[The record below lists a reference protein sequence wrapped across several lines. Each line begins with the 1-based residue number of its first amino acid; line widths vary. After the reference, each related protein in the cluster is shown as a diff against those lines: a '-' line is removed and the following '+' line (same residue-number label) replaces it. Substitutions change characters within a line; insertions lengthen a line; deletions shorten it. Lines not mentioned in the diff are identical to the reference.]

1 MALDLK
7 ENKVINSRST
17 GVLLPLSAMRS
28 SQDWGCGD
36 LSSLKDWLTFFSK
49 QGLKVLQILPINET
63 APSENCPY
71 SALSTYA
78 IDPVYISIP
87 NIPEYRQCV
96 KAQEVTEKIK
106 KDIEDWRNSKT
117 TQFRQ
122 IKAAKYWV
130 LWETY
135 LYFLQEEKIKNTT
148 RYQDFLAFEKKN
160 FSWIVPYAIFRTAK
174 DLSGWNSWLSWQ
186 DNLKNPDI
194 NFLKTF
200 TRDNYQKVMFF
211 VYIQWLLQKQ
221 MHEARK
227 VAKENNI
234 LLCGDI
240 PFGVNFESAD
250 VWGNQ
255 KRYLLNA
262 EIGAPQDQ
270 FSKGGQKWGLPAY
283 NWQDIAQN
291 NFNFWRNKI
300 ARACEIYD
308 IFRLDHMV
316 GFFRTWIFEK
326 GQDKGHFDIENE
338 EDQKKR
344 GFDFL
349 QAVFE
354 TAKDKL
360 PIAEDLGVI
369 PDYMREMM
377 KELSMPGYKVLR
389 WEKDNEVFREPR
401 NYAKA
406 SIATTGTHDTET
418 LKEWW
423 QQMPSWQRANFW
435 EMVSAQKT
443 DGNLEWS
450 KEIHKCILK
459 RTLGSGSCLVILP
472 FQDILGEEGRINTPG
487 TVNDDNWTYRVP
499 FEPEQITPEY
509 QASFDSL
516 KELMKET
523 QRA

>member
-1 MALDLK
+1 MAIDLK
-7 ENKVINSRST
+7 ENQVVNSRST

-28 SQDWGCGD
+28 SSDWGCGD
-36 LSSLKDWLTFFSK
+36 LESLKSWLVFFSK
-49 QGLKVLQILPINET
+49 HGLKVLQILPINET
-63 APSENCPY
+63 APNENCPY
-71 SALSTYA
+71 SALSNYA
-78 IDPVYISIP
+78 IDPVYLSIE
-87 NIPEYRQCV
+87 NIPEYKQCEKAKAVV
-96 KAQEVTEKIK
+96 KELKA
-106 KDIEDWRNSKT
+106 DIEDWRKSKT
-117 TQFRQ
+117 TKFKQ
-122 IKAAKYWV
+122 IKAAKYRV

-135 LYFLQEEKIKNTT
+135 LYFLQEEKVKETP
-148 RYQDFLAFEKKN
+148 RYKEFLEFNKHK
-160 FSWIVPYAIFRTAK
+160 FSWLVPYSIFRSAK
-174 DLSGWNSWLSWQ
+174 DIGSWNSWLDWQ
-186 DNLKNPDI
+186 DDLKNPDI
-194 NFLKTF
+194 KFLKTF
-200 TRDNYQKVMFF
+200 TKDNYQKVMFY
-211 VYIQWLLQKQ
+211 VYIQWLLDAQI
-221 MHEARK
+221 HEAK
-227 VAKENNI
+227 QVAKENNI
-234 LLCGDI
+234 ALCGDI

-255 KRYLLNA
+255 KRYLLDA

-270 FSKGGQKWGLPAY
+270 FSQGGQKWGLPAY
-283 NWQDIAQN
+283 NWQDIAEN

-338 EDQKKR
+338 EEQKKR

-369 PDYMREMM
+369 PDYMRKMLQD
-377 KELSMPGYKVLR
+377 LSMPGYKVLR

-401 NYAKA
+401 NYPKA
-406 SIATTGTHDTET
+406 SVATTGTHDTET

-423 QQMPSWQRANFW
+423 QELPSWQRANFW

-443 DGNLEWS
+443 DGYVDWS
-450 KEIHKCILK
+450 KEVHKEILK
-459 RTLGSGSCLVILP
+459 RTLGSASCLVILP

-487 TVNDDNWTYRVP
+487 TVSDENWTYRAP
-499 FEPEQITPEY
+499 FEPENITPEY
-509 QASFDSL
+509 QETFDTL
-516 KELMKET
+516 KELIKET
-523 QRA
+523 ERA

>member
-1 MALDLK
+1 MQ
-7 ENKVINSRST
+7 ES
-17 GVLLPLSAMRS
+17 
-28 SQDWGCGD
+28 DWGNRFAFNQHAFHCNLVVD
-36 LSSLKDWLTFFSK
+36 
-49 QGLKVLQILPINET
+49 PI
-63 APSENCPY
+63 Y
-71 SALSTYA
+71 L
-78 IDPVYISIP
+78 SIP
-87 NIPEYRQCV
+87 NIPEYKQCS
-96 KAQEVTEKIK
+96 KAQEVVDKIK
-106 KDIEDWRNSKT
+106 TDIEDWRESKKT
-117 TQFRQ
+117 LFKQ

-130 LWETY
+130 LWELY
-135 LYFLQEEKIKNTT
+135 LYFLHEEKVNNTA
-148 RYQDFLAFEKKN
+148 RYQDFLAFERKN
-160 FSWIVPYAIFRTAK
+160 FSWLVPYAIFRAAK
-174 DLSGWNSWLSWQ
+174 DINNWNSWLSWHE
-186 DNLKNPDI
+186 NLKNPDI

-200 TRDNYQKVMFF
+200 TKDNYQKVMFF
-211 VYIQWLLQKQ
+211 VYIQWLLQEQ

-227 VAKENNI
+227 IAKENNI

-255 KRYLLNA
+255 KRYNLDA

-270 FSKGGQKWGLPAY
+270 FSEGGQKWGLPAY
-283 NWQDIAQN
+283 NWQDIAEN
-291 NFNFWRNKI
+291 NFLFWRNKI

-316 GFFRTWIFEK
+316 GFFRSWIFEK
-326 GQDKGHFDIENE
+326 GQKKGHFDIENE
-338 EDQKKR
+338 DEQKKR

-435 EMVSAQKT
+435 EMVSACKT
-443 DGNLEWS
+443 SGHVDWS
-450 KEIHKCILK
+450 KDVQKEILK
-459 RTLGSGSCLVILP
+459 RTLGSSSCLVIFP

-499 FEPEQITPEY
+499 FEPQQITPEY
-509 QASFDSL
+509 QASFDTL

-523 QRA
+523 ERL

>member
-1 MALDLK
+1 MAIDLK
-7 ENKVINSRST
+7 ENKVVNSRST

-28 SQDWGCGD
+28 ANDWGCGD
-36 LSSLKDWLTFFSK
+36 LGSLKTWLKFFSK

-63 APSENCPY
+63 APNENCPY

-78 IDPVYISIP
+78 IDPVYLDIE
-87 NIPEYRQCV
+87 NIPEYKQCEKAKEVV
-96 KAQEVTEKIK
+96 KELKD
-106 KDIEDWRNSKT
+106 DIEEWRKSKT
-117 TQFRQ
+117 TKFKQ
-122 IKAAKYWV
+122 IKAAKYRV

-135 LYFLQEEKIKNTT
+135 IYFLQEEKIKETP
-148 RYQDFLAFEKKN
+148 RYKEFLEFNKRKFA
-160 FSWIVPYAIFRTAK
+160 WLVPYAIFRSAK
-174 DLSGWNSWLSWQ
+174 DIGSWNSWLDWQ
-186 DNLKNPDI
+186 DDLKNPDI
-194 NFLKTF
+194 KFLKTF
-200 TRDNYQKVMFF
+200 TKDNYQKVMFY
-211 VYIQWLLQKQ
+211 VYIQWLLDAQ
-221 MHEARK
+221 MQEAKK

-234 LLCGDI
+234 ALCGDI

-255 KRYLLNA
+255 KRYLLDA

-270 FSKGGQKWGLPAY
+270 FSQGGQKWGLPAY
-283 NWQDIAQN
+283 NWQDIAEN

-338 EDQKKR
+338 NDQKKR

-349 QAVFE
+349 QSVFE
-354 TAKDKL
+354 TAKNKL

-369 PDYMREMM
+369 PDYMRQMM
-377 KELSMPGYKVLR
+377 QELDMPGYKVLR

-401 NYAKA
+401 NYPKA
-406 SIATTGTHDTET
+406 SVATTGTHDTET

-423 QQMPSWQRANFW
+423 QEIPSWQRANFW
-435 EMVSAQKT
+435 EMVSTQKT
-443 DGNLEWS
+443 DGYVDWS
-450 KEIHKCILK
+450 KEVHKEILK

-472 FQDILGEEGRINTPG
+472 FQDILGQEGRINTPG
-487 TVNDDNWTYRVP
+487 TVNEENWTYRTP
-499 FEPEQITPEY
+499 FEPEQISPEY
-509 QASFDSL
+509 QETFDTL

-523 QRA
+523 ERL

>member
-7 ENKVINSRST
+7 ENKVVNSRST
-17 GVLLPLSAMRS
+17 GILIPLSAMRS
-28 SQDWGCGD
+28 ANDWGCGD
-36 LSSLKDWLTFFSK
+36 LGSLKSWLGFLGK
-49 QGLKVLQILPINET
+49 QGIKVLQILPINET
-63 APSENCPY
+63 DPSENCPY

-78 IDPVYISIP
+78 IDPIYLSI
-87 NIPEYRQCV
+87 N
-96 KAQEVTEKIK
+96 
-106 KDIEDWRNSKT
+106 DIEEYKNCQKAKTIGEELKADIELWRQSST
-117 TQFRQ
+117 TKFKQ
-122 IKAAKYWV
+122 IKAAKYRV

-135 LYFLQEEKIKNTT
+135 LYFLQEEKLKNTA
-148 RYQDFLAFEKKN
+148 RYQNFLNFEKRN
-160 FSWIVPYAIFRTAK
+160 FSWLVPYAIFRTAK
-174 DLSGWNSWLSWQ
+174 DSNAWASWLSWPEE
-186 DNLKNPDI
+186 LKHPDI
-194 NFLKTF
+194 NYLKIF
-200 TRDNYQKVMFF
+200 ARDNYQKVMFF
-211 VYIQWLLQKQ
+211 VYVQWLLQEQ

-255 KRYLLNA
+255 KRYNLDA

-270 FSKGGQKWGLPAY
+270 FSQGGQKWGLPAY
-283 NWQDIAQN
+283 NWKDISEN
-291 NFNFWRNKI
+291 KFNFWRNKI
-300 ARACEIYD
+300 VRACEIYD

-326 GQDKGHFDIENE
+326 GQEKGHFDIESE
-338 EDQKKR
+338 EEQKKR

-369 PDYMREMM
+369 PDYMRQMM
-377 KELSMPGYKVLR
+377 KDLSMPGYKVLR

-401 NYAKA
+401 NYPKA
-406 SIATTGTHDTET
+406 SIATSGTHDTET

-443 DGNLEWS
+443 DGNLAWS
-450 KEIHKCILK
+450 KEIHKGIIK
-459 RTLGSGSCLVILP
+459 RLLGSSSCLVILP
-472 FQDILGEEGRINTPG
+472 FQDIVGEEGRINTPG
-487 TVNDDNWTYRVP
+487 TVNDTNWTYRVP

-509 QASFDSL
+509 QESFDTL
-516 KELMKET
+516 KELMKENG
-523 QRA
+523 RL

>member
-1 MALDLK
+1 MAIDLK
-7 ENKVINSRST
+7 ENKVVNSRST

-28 SQDWGCGD
+28 ANDWGCGD
-36 LSSLKDWLTFFSK
+36 LDSLKSWLKFFGK

-63 APSENCPY
+63 APNENCPY

-78 IDPVYISIP
+78 IDPVYLDIE
-87 NIPEYRQCV
+87 NIPEYQKCEKAKAVV
-96 KAQEVTEKIK
+96 KELRE
-106 KDIEDWRNSKT
+106 DIEAWRKSKNT
-117 TQFRQ
+117 KFKQ
-122 IKAAKYWV
+122 IKAAKYRV

-135 LYFLQEEKIKNTT
+135 LYFLQEEKLKETK
-148 RYQDFLAFEKKN
+148 RYKDFLEFNKHKFA
-160 FSWIVPYAIFRTAK
+160 WLVPYAIFRSAK
-174 DLSGWNSWLSWQ
+174 DIGSWNSWLEWQ
-186 DNLKNPDI
+186 DDLKNPDI
-194 NFLKTF
+194 KFLKTF
-200 TRDNYQKVMFF
+200 TKDNYQKVMFY
-211 VYIQWLLQKQ
+211 VYIQWLLDTQ
-221 MHEARK
+221 MHEVRK

-255 KRYLLNA
+255 KRYLLDC

-270 FSKGGQKWGLPAY
+270 FSQGGQKWGLPAY
-283 NWQDIAQN
+283 NWQDIAEN

-338 EDQKKR
+338 EEQKKR

-349 QAVFE
+349 QSVFE

-369 PDYMREMM
+369 PDYMRQMM
-377 KELSMPGYKVLR
+377 QELSMPGYKVLR

-401 NYAKA
+401 NYPKA
-406 SIATTGTHDTET
+406 SVATTGTHDTET

-423 QQMPSWQRANFW
+423 QDMPSWQRANFW

-450 KEIHKCILK
+450 KEIHKGILK

-472 FQDILGEEGRINTPG
+472 FQDILGQEGRINTPG
-487 TVNDDNWTYRVP
+487 TVNEENWTYRTP

-509 QASFDSL
+509 QESFDML
-516 KELMKET
+516 KELITET
-523 QRA
+523 ERA

>member
-1 MALDLK
+1 
-7 ENKVINSRST
+7 
-17 GVLLPLSAMRS
+17 
-28 SQDWGCGD
+28 
-36 LSSLKDWLTFFSK
+36 
-49 QGLKVLQILPINET
+49 
-63 APSENCPY
+63 
-71 SALSTYA
+71 
-78 IDPVYISIP
+78 
-87 NIPEYRQCV
+87 
-96 KAQEVTEKIK
+96 
-106 KDIEDWRNSKT
+106 
-117 TQFRQ
+117 
-122 IKAAKYWV
+122 
-130 LWETY
+130 
-135 LYFLQEEKIKNTT
+135 
-148 RYQDFLAFEKKN
+148 
-160 FSWIVPYAIFRTAK
+160 
-174 DLSGWNSWLSWQ
+174 
-186 DNLKNPDI
+186 
-194 NFLKTF
+194 
-200 TRDNYQKVMFF
+200 MFY
-211 VYIQWLLQKQ
+211 VYIQWLLDAQ

-234 LLCGDI
+234 SLCGDI

-255 KRYLLNA
+255 KRYLLDA

-270 FSKGGQKWGLPAY
+270 FSQGGQKWGLPAY
-283 NWQDIAQN
+283 NWQDIAEN

-354 TAKDKL
+354 TAKNKL

-369 PDYMREMM
+369 PDYMRQMM
-377 KELSMPGYKVLR
+377 QELSMPGYKVLR

-401 NYAKA
+401 NYPKA
-406 SIATTGTHDTET
+406 SVATTGTHDTET

-423 QQMPSWQRANFW
+423 QDMPSWQRANFW

-443 DGNLEWS
+443 DGNIEWS
-450 KEIHKCILK
+450 KEIHKGILK

-472 FQDILGEEGRINTPG
+472 FQDILGQEGRINTPG
-487 TVNDDNWTYRVP
+487 TVNEENWTYRTP

-509 QASFDSL
+509 QERFDML
-516 KELMKET
+516 KELITET
-523 QRA
+523 ERL